1 MSYLRYLCLFVEEIM
16 SYLRYLCLFVEEIMS
31 YLRYLCLFAY
41 GYVLVFF
48 PLVCLRLSS
57 CVPIVAS
64 FSGLSI
70 LEAPPISLT
79 FILKCIF

>member
-1 MSYLRYLCLFVEEIM
+1 
-16 SYLRYLCLFVEEIMS
+16 
-31 YLRYLCLFAY
+31 
-41 GYVLVFF
+41 
-48 PLVCLRLSS
+48 
-57 CVPIVAS
+57 VAS